1 MNLRRVIT
9 YRKFLAPLGFLII
22 LNLLFL
28 RTGPKPYKFKEGD
41 IAPSDIIAPY
51 TFPIPKDSLELK
63 REEEE
68 AVISTP
74 LVFKF
79 NPLLRDSLCKEIA
92 SLPQSPKFTLL
103 PLKTQDIVKSKDGK
117 KVLEALATII
127 DTLLSRG
134 VSKSEAIPKGRIT
147 LKRDDKEI
155 DTILSNSYTIKQAE
169 REIKREAERL
179 FPKKGR
185 LKRTFLELASV
196 FLKPNLIYDETETE
210 RRRVEAREGV
220 PKTKGYVLAGELIVE
235 AHKRVDKGALLKLS
249 GLRTVGKT
257 SKFKAVFIPNL
268 FYITLLS
275 LFGIYLFLRKRAI
288 WQEERKFYFL
298 FTIISLVFL
307 LGRVLYPLSLWL
319 IPIGLGSILLAL
331 FLDIEIG
338 ILFSLFASLIFTL
351 LLGSLFSLFIPLLF
365 CGIGAS
371 LSIHWVKSRKDFYYG
386 FGFMVIAG
394 VLGIFLTNPSG
405 WRNLLIG
412 FGWITGGSFISAM
425 GALLI
430 FPFLERIFSLTTD
443 ISLLDLIDLNRPLFQ
458 RMSLL
463 APGTYQHSIAVGSLA
478 EAGARAI
485 GADPI
490 LARAG
495 GYYHD
500 IGKLYRPRYFIE
512 NQTGRSNPHD
522 RLPPEESAKAILAHT
537 TEAVKLAKKYR
548 LPKEIIDIIL
558 QHHGTT
564 RVEAFYRKAKR
575 KGEVKEE
582 DYHYPGPKPQ
592 TREAALVMLADTV
605 EAIVRARGSKN
616 PEELRRIIRE
626 AIEEKFRDGQLD
638 ESPLTRRDLS
648 KIEKAFFH
656 MILGIVHPRIDYK

>member
-1 MNLRRVIT
+1 MNLRGLTT
-9 YRKFLAPLGFLII
+9 YRRLLAPLCFLII

-68 AVISTP
+68 AALSTP
-74 LVFKF
+74 LVFRF
-79 NPLLRDSLCKEIA
+79 NPFLRDSLHKEIT
-92 SLPQSPKFTLL
+92 SLPQSSKFTLL
-103 PLKTQDIVKSKDGK
+103 PPKTQEILKSKDGK
-117 KVLEALATII
+117 KVLEALATVM

-134 VSKSEAIPKGRIT
+134 VSKSKPVPKGKIT
-147 LKRDDKEI
+147 LRRDGKEI
-155 DTILSNSYTIKQAE
+155 DTILPHPLTIKQAE

-179 FPKKGR
+179 FPRRGR
-185 LKRTFLELASV
+185 LKRTLLELSSI
-196 FLKPNLIYDETETE
+196 FLKPNLLYDETETE
-210 RRRVEAREGV
+210 RRRAEARERV

-235 AHKRVDKGALLKLS
+235 AHKRVDKEALLKLS
-249 GLRTVGKT
+249 GLRSVGKT
-257 SKFKAVFIPNL
+257 SKFKAIFIPNL

-275 LFGIYLFLRKRAI
+275 LFGLYLFLRKRDI
-288 WQEERKFYFL
+288 WQEERKFYLL
-298 FTIISLVFL
+298 FTITSLVFL
-307 LGRVLYPLSLWL
+307 LGRVLYPLSFWL
-319 IPIGLGSILLAL
+319 IPIGLGSVLLAL
-331 FLDIEIG
+331 FLDIETG
-338 ILFSLFASLIFTL
+338 IFFSLFSSLIFTL

-371 LSIHWVKSRKDFYYG
+371 LSIYWIRSRKNFYYS
-386 FGFMVIAG
+386 FGFMLIAG
-394 VLGIFLTNPSG
+394 ALGIFLTNPSG
-405 WRNLLIG
+405 WRDLLIG
-412 FGWITGGSFISAM
+412 FGWMTGGSFISAM

-430 FPFLERIFSLTTD
+430 FPFLERIFSITTD
-443 ISLLDLIDLNRPLFQ
+443 ISLLDLIDLNHPLFQ
-458 RMSLL
+458 RMALL
-463 APGTYQHSIAVGSLA
+463 APGTYQHSIAVGGLA

-500 IGKLYRPRYFIE
+500 IGKLYKPRYFIE
-512 NQTGRSNPHD
+512 NQTGRANPHD
-522 RLPPEESAKAILAHT
+522 RLSPQESVKAILAHT

-548 LPKEIIDIIL
+548 LPREITDIIL

-575 KGEVKEE
+575 RGEVREE
-582 DYHYPGPKPQ
+582 DYRYPGPKPQ
-592 TREAALVMLADTV
+592 TKEAALVMLADTV
-605 EAIVRARGSKN
+605 EAVVRAKGSKN
-616 PEELRRIIRE
+616 PEDLRRVIRE

-638 ESPLTRRDLS
+638 ESPITRRDLS
-648 KIEKAFFH
+648 RIEKAFFH
-656 MILGIVHPRIDYK
+656 MILGIVHPRVDYK